1 MKLADMEPVLTRI
14 AAWDY
19 SQARDPLYEFSG
31 FLRAAVAA
39 QSELP
44 RIEARLLRLLEP
56 RAAVTPA
63 GRDYVC
69 RELSVI
75 GTAASVPALA
85 RLLTDRATA
94 ETARYTLARIPAP
107 EAAGALRNALPA
119 APADVQAG
127 IANALG
133 ERRDGK
139 SVAALSRLLAS
150 SDAAVASAALAALA
164 RIGDKP
170 ALAAIDSAMPKSGP
184 GREEFLRAW
193 VRAADAVAAGG
204 DKAAATRVYQRLIA
218 PNEPA
223 MIRIAALDGLQAA
236 DPKAALPVLSRELGS
251 AGSDIQA
258 AAMRLLNRVPD
269 PEVTALF
276 LKQYPGLSPIGQIRV
291 LSALADR
298 GDRAARPLVTAAVKS
313 ATAEVRASA
322 LAALGKLGDA
332 SSVSI
337 LAQAAANA
345 PAGEQDA
352 ARESL
357 AMLRGADVDTAVAA
371 AIASSTGK
379 IRLELIRAAGE
390 RASSESADVLMK
402 TAQSSDAEAALAAI
416 RALRNAASPE
426 DAPALLDA
434 VMKIGNATQRREAA
448 TTLAS
453 VIRQARTPA
462 IGPVLTACLS
472 SPDKP
477 VKLTLLDVM
486 GQVSAGEALPMLR
499 ASLKD
504 PDPDVARAAI
514 LALTAWQTPAPLP
527 DLLALAKTES
537 NATRQI
543 LALRGFIKV
552 LSVPSERSND
562 ESVALLKQVWPL
574 AKLQAEKRALLALL
588 PLYPTPE
595 ALRMANA
602 AVGDAAVSREAVSA
616 ADAIRDL
623 GVETAVH

>member
-1 MKLADMEPVLTRI
+1 MEPVLARI

-31 FLRAAVAA
+31 FLRAAAAA

-63 GRDYVC
+63 GGDYVC

-94 ETARYTLARIPAP
+94 ETARYALARIPAP
-107 EAAGALRNALPA
+107 EAADALRNALPA
-119 APADVQAG
+119 VPPGVQTG

-139 SVAALSRLLAS
+139 SVAALSGLLAS
-150 SDAAVASAALAALA
+150 SDDAVATAALTALA

-170 ALAAIDSAMPKSGP
+170 ALAAIESAMPKAGVR
-184 GREEFLRAW
+184 REEFLRAW
-193 VRAADAVAAGG
+193 VRSADAVAAGG
-204 DKAAATRVYQRLIA
+204 DKAAATRVYRRLIA
-218 PNEPA
+218 QNEPA
-223 MIRIAALDGLQAA
+223 MIRIAALNGLQAA
-236 DPKAALPVLSRELGS
+236 DRKAALPLLSRELGS
-251 AGSDIQA
+251 TSSDVQA
-258 AAMRLLNRVPD
+258 AAIRLLNRVPD
-269 PEVTALF
+269 TEVTALF
-276 LKQYPGLSPIGQIRV
+276 VRQYPGLSPIAQIRV

-298 GDRAARPLVTAAVKS
+298 GDRSALPSVAAAVKS
-313 ATAEVRASA
+313 ATAEVRTAA
-322 LAALGKLGDA
+322 LAALGKIGDA
-332 SSVSI
+332 SCVST
-337 LAQAAANA
+337 LAEAAANA
-345 PAGEQDA
+345 PAEEQAA

-357 AMLRGADVDTAVAA
+357 AMLRGADVDAAVAA

-379 IRLELIRAAGE
+379 TKLELIRAAGE
-390 RASSESADVLMK
+390 RASSESADVLMQ
-402 TAQSSDAEAALAAI
+402 TAQGSDVEAALAAI

-426 DAPALLDA
+426 QAPALLDA

-448 TTLAS
+448 MTLAS
-453 VIRQARTPA
+453 VMKRARKPA
-462 IGPVLTACLS
+462 IGSVLAAFRS
-472 SPDKP
+472 SADKP
-477 VKLTLLDVM
+477 IKLTLLDVM
-486 GQVSAGEALPMLR
+486 GQVSADEALPVLR

-504 PDPDVARAAI
+504 PDPDTARAAI

-527 DLLALAKTES
+527 DLLELAKTES

-543 LALRGFIKV
+543 LALRGYIKV
-552 LSVPSERSND
+552 VSVPSERSAG

-574 AKLQAEKRALLALL
+574 AKLLAEKRALLALL
-588 PLYPTPE
+588 PLYPTAE
-595 ALRMANA
+595 ALRMAEA
-602 AVGDAAVSREAVSA
+602 AVGDAAVSREARTA
-616 ADAIRDL
+616 ADTIRGL
-623 GVETAVH
+623 GVQ